1 MAEEK
6 LWTREKIK
14 SKIEDNE
21 LDLSLCGISKV
32 PVKDMLPFT
41 KITVLDLSCNKI
53 NILPDNF
60 TKLVQL
66 VHLDLSKN
74 SLTELPADF
83 GSLSRLVKLDLLN
96 NHLSE
101 LPLSFRQ
108 FTQLKWLDLKGNP
121 IQENLPSVVGD
132 CLKPLECQQCAKNI
146 VGYYQNL
153 YNENLEREKK
163 AKKREQSRLL
173 KQQKEEDN
181 VRQRR
186 KEEKKRRHEE
196 KKLNNKLK
204 NSQTNNTEEM
214 TNNEKMSQSV
224 SQDVWEDAIEY
235 WTNCV
240 VSSNMSFV
248 LSHVPSRVR
257 QCVSDRLQRGK
268 ESNCF
273 GVLCYTV
280 LFLFIVGII
289 MAVLLKEN
297 LNELNSYIDIFIKQA
312 RTYLD
317 QLKKAINK

>member
-1 MAEEK
+1 MADEK

-74 SLTELPADF
+74 SLTELPTDF

-108 FTQLKWLDLKGNP
+108 FTQLKWLDLKANP

-173 KQQKEEDN
+173 KQQREEDN

-196 KKLNNKLK
+196 KKLNNEMK

-224 SQDVWEDAIEY
+224 SQE
-235 WTNCV
+235 
-240 VSSNMSFV
+240 
-248 LSHVPSRVR
+248 
-257 QCVSDRLQRGK
+257 RGK

-280 LFLFIVGII
+280 LLLFIVGII
-289 MAVLLKEN
+289 MAVLFKEN

-317 QLKKAINK
+317 QLKKALNK